1 MPKLVNALSAVDRF
15 NFMTALIGYLLRNNP
30 VSVNDVATHF
40 GVSPELVRS
49 AISTIVKTE
58 DTNPYGAKSFYNLE
72 DWDVYLDG
80 GDTITL
86 ELDPLN
92 GANAQTDAP
101 SLNTREAAAI
111 VMGLQYLKT
120 LPEFANEQ
128 DIDKLLEML
137 SKGQGIGS
145 GAPSIVIR
153 PGRIDADASVCRS
166 AILEGKRIEFEYIN
180 QKGEKGRRQID
191 PIRLD
196 PRENYWYVHGWC
208 LINQDVRMFRLD
220 RMRDAVI
227 LDEPIGEQAKSVI
240 ELDDRT
246 YTERETDIDVTV
258 AVAPEA
264 YALLGEYQQ
273 DGEPK
278 KNSNGEFVAVI
289 RVGYLPN
296 LGRLIARYGGKAR
309 VLEPAEARNIV
320 RDHALIALGQSPLS
334 TSEITED

>member
-30 VSVNDVATHF
+30 VSVTDVANHF
-40 GVSPELVRS
+40 GVSAELVRS

-58 DTNPYGAKSFYNLE
+58 DQNPYGAKSFYNLE

-128 DIDKLLEML
+128 DVDKLLEL
-137 SKGQGIGS
+137 LGKGQGVAA
-145 GAPSIVIR
+145 GAASIVIR
-153 PGRIDADASVCRS
+153 PGRVDTDAAVCRT

-208 LINQDVRMFRLD
+208 LSNEDVRMFRLD

-227 LDEPIGEQAKSVI
+227 LAEPIGEQAKSVI

-273 DGEPK
+273 VGEPE
-278 KNSNGEFVAVI
+278 KNSNGEVVAVI

-320 RDHALIALGQSPLS
+320 RDYALVALGQSPLS
-334 TSEITED
+334 ASEINED